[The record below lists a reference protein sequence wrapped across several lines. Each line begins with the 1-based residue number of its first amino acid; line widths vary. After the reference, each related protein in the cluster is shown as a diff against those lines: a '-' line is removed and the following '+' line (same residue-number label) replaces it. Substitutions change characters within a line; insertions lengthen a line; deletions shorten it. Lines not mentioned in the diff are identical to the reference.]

1 MLTLVAVS
9 SPGGPQM
16 NCLRCHGLMVPTRL
30 EEAVG
35 ATSGESISG
44 WKCLLCGEVIDSVI
58 AANRKGHQEP
68 MPSRARLPYGTAL
81 AKARGPKRKEMRA

>member
-81 AKARGPKRKEMRA
+81 AKARGSKRKEMRA

>member
-16 NCLRCHGLMVPTRL
+16 NCPRCHGLMVPTRL

-81 AKARGPKRKEMRA
+81 AKARGSKRKEMRA

>member
-1 MLTLVAVS
+1 
-9 SPGGPQM
+9 M
-16 NCLRCHGLMVPTRL
+16 NCPRCHGLMVPTRL